1 MWPNAGSLRSGNDFL
16 HSQLTF
22 TDAFRSQ
29 TQLGSGHI
37 GYSQEFTAQN
47 TAGQMGVTAVC
58 SPWAQLTP
66 LIWGLSGGGLM
77 SWSGR
82 IACRHASD
90 CEGPSGWRAMCK
102 GPEDLGSG
110 GSVRFC

>member
-82 IACRHASD
+82 IACSQT
-90 CEGPSGWRAMCK
+90 CQ
-102 GPEDLGSG
+102 
-110 GSVRFC
+110 